1 MSPTSKNKH
10 QEAQSQNWSE
20 KIKGYFIAIGSFTD
34 REKKIAWSTG
44 LLVLILCLG
53 GFLIQ
58 KSFFST
64 TSISST
70 DLTARSSGQVALT
83 EEQLKDTVKAL
94 KLTAYWA
101 GPVAGNLYSLDTRG
115 QGQIYI
121 RYLPE
126 GKGLI
131 DTSASYRVVGTYQIK
146 DAFITTQAAGNSVPN
161 SIGFIN
167 GDGAAVYYTKDSPNN
182 VYMAYDRKD
191 IQVEIFDPQVGGS
204 IQLASTPNAITLIG
218 S

>member
-1 MSPTSKNKH
+1 MSPTSKKKS
-10 QEAQSQNWSE
+10 QELQSQNWSDQ
-20 KIKGYFIAIGSFTD
+20 IKGYFPVISSFTD
-34 REKKIAWSTG
+34 REKKIAVSTA
-44 LLVLILCLG
+44 LLVLVLSLS
-53 GFLIQ
+53 GFFVQ

-70 DLTARSSGQVALT
+70 DLVARSSGQVALT
-83 EEQLKDTVKAL
+83 EEQLKDTVKEL

-101 GPVAGNLYSLDTRG
+101 GPVAGNMYSIDTRG
-115 QGQIYI
+115 AGQIYV

-126 GKGLI
+126 GNGLT
-131 DTSASYRVVGTYQIK
+131 DTSASYRVVGTYEIK
-146 DAFITTQAAGNSVPN
+146 DAFVTTQAAGNSVPN

-182 VYMAYDRKD
+182 VYMAFDGKD
-191 IQVEIFDPQVGGS
+191 LQIEIFDPKAGGA
-204 IQLASTPNAITLIG
+204 IALASTQGAISLIG